1 MKSSDGVTAELVV
14 QHVRGL
20 IERGELRPGDR
31 LPAERELAV
40 QLGVSRPS
48 VRAGLRSLAA
58 IGVLQTRHG
67 AGTFIT
73 DGPPTLGSEPLSFL
87 AALHGFTRDEMFEAR
102 RALEVGVAGL
112 AAERANDEQ
121 IATIAEEITGMFA
134 ALDDP
139 QTFLIH
145 DIRFHR
151 SVAEA
156 SGNPILASLVEM
168 VSALFYEQRRKTA
181 QHGRDLKES
190 AHLHRAIY
198 HAIRAHDPKRAS
210 AAMSEHLSVAQQA
223 QALESPLRDGRTAP
237 PDAPATLLPVNGTG
251 MPSIN
256 GTNGTA
262 MVGTGAS
269 NGSVGA
275 SVHGSPA
282 RRSIRQAARLMPSP
296 LR

>member
-1 MKSSDGVTAELVV
+1 VV

-48 VRAGLRSLAA
+48 VRAGLRSLSA

-198 HAIRAHDPKRAS
+198 HAIRAHDAKRAS

-223 QALESPLRDGRTAP
+223 QALESPFRDGRTAP
-237 PDAPATLLPVNGTG
+237 FDAPAALAGVNGTG

-256 GTNGTA
+256 GTNGTS
-262 MVGTGAS
+262 MVAAAPS

-275 SVHGSPA
+275 SVYGPAA
-282 RRSIRQAARLMPSP
+282 RRPIRQAARLLPTP

>member
-1 MKSSDGVTAELVV
+1 M
-14 QHVRGL
+14 
-20 IERGELRPGDR
+20 
-31 LPAERELAV
+31 
-40 QLGVSRPS
+40 
-48 VRAGLRSLAA
+48 
-58 IGVLQTRHG
+58 LQTRHG

-102 RALEVGVAGL
+102 RALEVGVAAL

-121 IATIAEEITGMFA
+121 IATIAEEVTGMFA
-134 ALDDP
+134 SLDDP
-139 QTFLIH
+139 QAFLIH

-210 AAMSEHLSVAQQA
+210 AAMSEHLSLAQQA
-223 QALESPLRDGRTAP
+223 QALETPPRDSRP
-237 PDAPATLLPVNGTG
+237 APARSPPALSAV
-251 MPSIN
+251 S
-256 GTNGTA
+256 GTA
-262 MVGTGAS
+262 APNQRDTRRVIDTRQRPVERRLCPAGA
-269 NGSVGA
+269 
-275 SVHGSPA
+275 HGPA
-282 RRSIRQAARLMPSP
+282 APRSIRQAPRLVPSP